1 MQVVIK
7 DLKEIKDQKETLAL
21 LALKVLR
28 ELQVWK
34 DLVERAALQAVLDKL
49 VRLVFL
55 DFLGNQAQL
64 GRKARTVTLVLL
76 VPRDI
81 LDNQDFKVHEGL
93 PELMVILEQL
103 VLLAFLDYKAFL
115 VFPDQ
120 KAIQAKKDRK
130 GILDTL
136 AAKDQKV
143 NLDQGGTSDQQV
155 SQVLKVPSGKKD
167 NQAQPVIKV
176 APEPAVLQVL
186 VDPKETLVMLVLQ
199 ALLVVQV

>member
-1 MQVVIK
+1 VQVVIK

>member
-1 MQVVIK
+1 VQVVIK

-34 DLVERAALQAVLDKL
+34 DLVERAAFQAVLDKL

-143 NLDQGGTSDQQV
+143 NLDQRGTSDQQV